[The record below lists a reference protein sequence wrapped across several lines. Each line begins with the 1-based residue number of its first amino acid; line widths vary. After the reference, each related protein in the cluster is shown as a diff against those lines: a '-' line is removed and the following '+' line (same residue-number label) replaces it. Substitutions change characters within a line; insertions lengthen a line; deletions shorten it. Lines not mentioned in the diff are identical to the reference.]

1 MPLELI
7 DLNGYDRSLTYYLG
21 LYLNLNIQ
29 HDHVSVNGAKICQ
42 TAQMRYSGD
51 RVLQGMSKRGC
62 WIIESVAIVGMAS
75 EGGKPVFVHCA
86 VMPTVYMSDH
96 IEPYW
101 ISRYEPL
108 R

>member
-29 HDHVSVNGAKICQ
+29 HDHVSVNGGKICQ
-42 TAQMRYSGD
+42 TAQMRFSGD
-51 RVLQGMSKRGC
+51 HMLQGMSKPGC
-62 WIIESVAIVGMAS
+62 WIIETVAVVGLPT
-75 EGGKPVFVHCA
+75 EDDKPVFVHCA

-96 IEPYW
+96 IEPYNV
-101 ISRYEPL
+101 SHRSK
-108 R
+108 